1 MIKIPLY
8 SISGEKKK
16 DITIQGD
23 YKMNGPLIAQVLY
36 VENNNLIKAG
46 KTKTRAEVS
55 GGGKKPW
62 KQKGTGRARAGSI
75 RSPLFR
81 GGGITFGPN
90 RVKRT
95 LKVNRK
101 MKLLALAQALSEKSA
116 SKDMLA
122 IEGLKIADGKTK
134 TANALLAKLNLGR
147 KSYLFFEKAEKDQI
161 TAWNNLPTVE
171 TKGLNNLKLSDL
183 ISNSKYVF
191 TEKAVKALSDKLEC
205 LK

>member
-23 YKMNGPLIAQVLY
+23 YKMNSPLIAQVLY

-46 KTKTRAEVS
+46 KAKTRAEVS

-90 RVKRT
+90 RVKKI
-95 LKVNRK
+95 LKINRK
-101 MKLLALAQALSEKSA
+101 MKLLALTQALSEKSR
-116 SKDMLA
+116 SLDMLA
-122 IEGLKIADGKTK
+122 IEGLKLVDSKTK
-134 TANALLAKLNLGR
+134 TANALLGKLNLGR
-147 KSYLFFEKAEKDQI
+147 KSYLFFDGSEKDQI
-161 TAWNNLPTVE
+161 TPWNNLPTVE
-171 TKGLNNLKLSDL
+171 AKGLNNLKLSDL

-191 TEKAVKALSDKLEC
+191 TEKAVKTLSDKLEC